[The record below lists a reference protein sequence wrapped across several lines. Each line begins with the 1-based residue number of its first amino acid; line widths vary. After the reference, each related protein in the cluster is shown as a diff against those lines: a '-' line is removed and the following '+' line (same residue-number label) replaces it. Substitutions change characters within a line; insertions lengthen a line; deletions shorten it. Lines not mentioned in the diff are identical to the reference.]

1 MNFDG
6 PSDDQVVAYL
16 SFVVAAAAAVYEIV
30 VAAEA
35 GTYYLLVCWM
45 VVACW

>member
-6 PSDDQVVAYL
+6 PSDEQVVLYL
-16 SFVVAAAAAVYEIV
+16 SFVVAAAVYEIV

>member
-1 MNFDG
+1 MSF
-6 PSDDQVVAYL
+6 VVPIDALVVVYL
-16 SFVVAAAAAVYEIV
+16 SFVAAVYEIV

-45 VVACW
+45 VVAC